1 MPIKYDKLIALM
13 RDRGITS
20 YTLKRDNIIG
30 QATYKKIMEG
40 GDIDTRTIA
49 KLCKLLECQPGDIL
63 EYVPEELPS
72 RAAEAP
78 PAPEVAEIVHEVA
91 EEIPTSPKAP
101 TTSEDISVLDLSVRT
116 FNIVCRAGVHTVAE
130 LEAWV
135 HSDQC
140 CLDPNR
146 SPGYKEILEALKTY
160 KENTRK

>member
-13 RDRGITS
+13 QERGITS

-63 EYVPEELPS
+63 EYVPEE
-72 RAAEAP
+72 AP
-78 PAPEVAEIVHEVA
+78 PAPEL
-91 EEIPTSPKAP
+91 
-101 TTSEDISVLDLSVRT
+101 SEDISVLGLSVRT
-116 FNIVCRAGVHTVAE
+116 FNIVCRAGVRTVAE

-135 HSDQC
+135 HSDKC
-140 CLDPNR
+140 CLEPER
-146 SPGYKEILEALKTY
+146 SPGYKEILEALEAY
-160 KENTRK
+160 KEKG